1 MSEISILHIDD
12 SAEYIEFTRTMLV
25 STDSNYQIEGAPTI
39 DQARKMLSLFKDG
52 KRKYQVILMDYDLG
66 CSTNGLELVRN
77 YLKDNIGARVIML
90 SAYEDEFI
98 KNSAKALGVASYLT
112 KKEVMYDCCILHKMI
127 LKNLSFSS

>member
-25 STDSNYQIEGAPTI
+25 SADSNYRIEGAPTI

-77 YLKDNIGARVIML
+77 YLRDNIGAPVIML
-90 SAYEDEFI
+90 SAYEDDFL
-98 KNSAKALGVASYLT
+98 KNRAKALGVSNYLT
-112 KKEVMYDCCILHKMI
+112 KKEVMYDCCILHRMI
-127 LKNLSFSS
+127 LENLHLSA